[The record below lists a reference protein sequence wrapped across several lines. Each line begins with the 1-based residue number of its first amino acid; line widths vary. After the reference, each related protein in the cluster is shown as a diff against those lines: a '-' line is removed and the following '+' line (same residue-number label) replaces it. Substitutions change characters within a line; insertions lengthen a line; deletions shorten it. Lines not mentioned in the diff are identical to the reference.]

1 MVSDRPPV
9 TDMERFEPAPSSAL
23 AAAGIDAPLVS
34 RASELD
40 LSRRQPPDVV
50 LLDTAALSSI
60 ELDECLERCRQAEVP
75 VIALVPARD
84 LADFDEVMDVDD
96 FIAAPARTAEL
107 VTRARRVL
115 ANRGTDEGRGLIRAG
130 DLVINP
136 TSYQVSLKGT
146 HVELRFK
153 EYELLVLLATNP
165 GRAFSREALL
175 NRIWGYHYYGGI
187 RTVDVHIRRLRSKL
201 QDAEQPLIE
210 TVWNVGY
217 RFASSSSD

>member
-1 MVSDRPPV
+1 M
-9 TDMERFEPAPSSAL
+9 L
-23 AAAGIDAPLVS
+23 ATAGIDAPVVS
-34 RASELD
+34 RLIELD
-40 LSRRQPPDVV
+40 LSQRQPPDVV
-50 LLDTAALSSI
+50 LLDTAALPSV
-60 ELDECLERCRQAEVP
+60 ELSECLERCKQAEVP

-96 FIAAPARTAEL
+96 FVAAPPAAAEL
-107 VTRARRVL
+107 VTRVRRVL
-115 ANRGTDEGRGLIRAG
+115 ARSRTDEGQGLIRAG

-136 TSYQVSLKGT
+136 TSYQVSLKGS

-165 GRAFSREALL
+165 GRAFSRESLL

-201 QDAEQPLIE
+201 QDADQPLIE

-217 RFASSSSD
+217 RFATVSSG

>member
-1 MVSDRPPV
+1 
-9 TDMERFEPAPSSAL
+9 MERFEPSPSSVL
-23 AAAGIDAPLVS
+23 ATAGIDAPVVS
-34 RASELD
+34 RLIELD
-40 LSRRQPPDVV
+40 LSQRQPPDVV
-50 LLDTAALSSI
+50 LLDTAALPSV
-60 ELDECLERCRQAEVP
+60 ELSECLERCKQAEVP

-96 FIAAPARTAEL
+96 FVAAPPAAAEL
-107 VTRARRVL
+107 VTRVRRVL
-115 ANRGTDEGRGLIRAG
+115 ARSRTDEGQGLIRAG
-130 DLVINP
+130 DLIINP
-136 TSYQVSLKGT
+136 TSYQVSLKGS

-165 GRAFSREALL
+165 GRAFSRESLL

-201 QDAEQPLIE
+201 QDAEHPLIE

-217 RFASSSSD
+217 RFASASSD